1 MSRAFDEL
9 KPYLDRAMALNT
21 ALVLFEWDNET
32 LAPEQA
38 GSLTG
43 NVIGILSGEYFQA
56 VNNDQVIRLAE
67 ACSREND
74 LTKAEAAQVRE
85 LLKEIEKLSHIP
97 REEYQEYARLTAESA
112 RVWAAAKNAD
122 DFSRFAPVLKEII
135 NWQKKFAGYRAKP
148 GQKKYDVMLEDYEP
162 GFSVERLDEFFDLI
176 RKEIVPL
183 FKSVMESGVVVWSS
197 RDPPSSNSR
206 KRTTY
211 SAARRMPS

>member
-74 LTKAEAAQVRE
+74 LTKAEAARCG
-85 LLKEIEKLSHIP
+85 
-97 REEYQEYARLTAESA
+97 
-112 RVWAAAKNAD
+112 NC
-122 DFSRFAPVLKEII
+122 
-135 NWQKKFAGYRAKP
+135 
-148 GQKKYDVMLEDYEP
+148 
-162 GFSVERLDEFFDLI
+162 
-176 RKEIVPL
+176 
-183 FKSVMESGVVVWSS
+183 
-197 RDPPSSNSR
+197 
-206 KRTTY
+206 
-211 SAARRMPS
+211 

>member
-97 REEYQEYARLTAESA
+97 RNMRGLQR
-112 RVWAAAKNAD
+112 N
-122 DFSRFAPVLKEII
+122 P
-135 NWQKKFAGYRAKP
+135 P
-148 GQKKYDVMLEDYEP
+148 GCGPRQ
-162 GFSVERLDEFFDLI
+162 
-176 RKEIVPL
+176 
-183 FKSVMESGVVVWSS
+183 
-197 RDPPSSNSR
+197 
-206 KRTTY
+206 
-211 SAARRMPS
+211 RMPMTSLVLLRC